1 MIMITLMMMVICND
15 DDDDDD
21 NDDDDDKLKSLRKM
35 NHEHMC
41 IHARCF

>member
-15 DDDDDD
+15 D
-21 NDDDDDKLKSLRKM
+21 DDDDDKLKSLRKM

>member
-15 DDDDDD
+15 DDDDD
-21 NDDDDDKLKSLRKM
+21 DDDDDKLKSLRKM